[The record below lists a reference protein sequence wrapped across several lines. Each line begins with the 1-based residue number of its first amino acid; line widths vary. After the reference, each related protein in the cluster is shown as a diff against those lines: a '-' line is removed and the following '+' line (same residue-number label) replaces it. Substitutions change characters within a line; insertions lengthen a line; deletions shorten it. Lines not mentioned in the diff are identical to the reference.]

1 MKRGKSNKPKG
12 VRELR
17 GKVVP
22 GKFGA
27 GSKSQHDAVY
37 LESDEGSFV
46 LRRIGANPFQ
56 DSGLDKYIGKKVVVT
71 GIVEQYVL
79 MVQEIKII

>member
-1 MKRGKSNKPKG
+1 MKQGKSNNSKG
-12 VRELR
+12 VRELK
-17 GKVVP
+17 GKVVS

-37 LESDEGSFV
+37 LECDEGSFV

-56 DSGLDKYIGKKVVVT
+56 DSGLHKYIGKKVMVK

-79 MVQEIKII
+79 MVQEINVI